1 MEKTYR
7 KIRSEILFGKP
18 VDMADGDIKQTN

>member
-18 VDMADGDIKQTN
+18 VDMRDGAIKQAN